1 MQLDLI
7 VISGSRNGQ
16 ILHLTELSSQDSITS
31 WVMENEALEIRL
43 EIPSSYSYAELILYD
58 HLIPATEVFDNN
70 DSTIFLWKPK
80 LRWGGQYECLF
91 FNYFGVAEFTV
102 KLFTD
107 SSDEPDYIS
116 FQPIDVL
123 ASKLNAK
130 NVECMLSY
138 LAKLEDDEIHSIFQ
152 TTKYNT
158 GFKDG
163 LHSPKSNL
171 ERLEFSF
178 QLILSVLPELLKK
191 PITKLSP
198 VQRIINPS
206 DNDIFDDS
214 SLGWLMSNL
223 SVLDECD
230 DINKAHLRYGA
241 KMYRASALQV
251 SELEENPDVYENWVV
266 HGFLALLITEVTK
279 QLNSYDNFGLRAP
292 STSITRPE
300 GYSSF
305 FDQVNVFRKNLLRNQ
320 IIRCEHLLNSIT
332 KFKFHLDS
340 NLPVTRVLMQRPIL
354 TPKAAA
360 NNAYRSIFIEL
371 INWFEKSSPDWSV
384 YENLFAIKSI
394 PVLFEAYSYY
404 RVAQTLSH
412 IFDRTQKIGNYWEDS
427 NGHEITLFREP
438 IYWMSRNRNVAD
450 SKFVNTEGLVVTKSG
465 VKYRD
470 CAHRY
475 SQRRPDI
482 VIEIKLLNAEY
493 KLLILDAKYTSDKLA
508 VDKYLPECT
517 MKYVHGIHLK
527 RSGST
532 VVDSMTILFPDHHG
546 NFLSFHSPEHNVLSP
561 APVTPSLQCIGLVLD
576 ESDHN
581 DYLMQVIKA
590 MLNNALLY
598 SYDNSE
604 SHLYQDS

>member
-1 MQLDLI
+1 MQLDIL
-7 VISGSRNGQ
+7 VISGNRSGQ
-16 ILHLTELSSQDSITS
+16 TLHLAELNSQESITS
-31 WVMENEALEIRL
+31 WVKENEALEIRL
-43 EIPSSYSYAELILYD
+43 EIVGSYSYAELMLYD
-58 HLIPATEVFDNN
+58 HLIPATEVFDE
-70 DSTIFLWKPK
+70 DGSTIFHWKPK

-107 SSDEPDYIS
+107 SSDEPDFVS

-138 LAKLEDDEIHSIFQ
+138 LAKLEDDEIHSVFQ

-158 GFKDG
+158 GFKEG

-178 QLILSVLPELLKK
+178 QLICSVLPELLKK
-191 PITKLSP
+191 PITKLLP
-198 VQRIINPS
+198 VQKIINPG
-206 DNDIFDDS
+206 DNDVFDDS
-214 SLGWLMSNL
+214 SLGWLVSNL

-230 DINKAHLRYGA
+230 DINKSHLRYGS

-266 HGFLALLITEVTK
+266 HGFLALLITEVTT
-279 QLNSYDNFGLRAP
+279 QLNSYDNFGLR
-292 STSITRPE
+292 TSSVSATRPE

-305 FDQVNVFRKNLLRNQ
+305 FDQVNIFRKNLLRNQ
-320 IIRCEHLLNSIT
+320 IIRCEHLLSSIT

-340 NLPVTRVLMQRPIL
+340 KLSVTRVLMQRPIL

-360 NNAYRSIFIEL
+360 NTAYRSIFIEF

-394 PVLFEAYSYY
+394 PILFEAYSYY
-404 RVAQTLSH
+404 RVAQSLSH
-412 IFDRTQKIGNYWEDS
+412 IFDRNKKVGNYWEDS

-438 IYWMSRNRNVAD
+438 IYWMSKNRNVVD
-450 SKFVNTEGLVVTKSG
+450 SKFINTEGLIVTKSG

-470 CAHRY
+470 HSHKY

-482 VIEIKLLNAEY
+482 VIEIKLPNDEY

-527 RSGST
+527 RRGST
-532 VVDSMTILFPDHHG
+532 VVNSMTILFPDQHG
-546 NFLSFHSPEHNVLSP
+546 GFLSFHDSEHNILGPS
-561 APVTPSLQCIGLVLD
+561 PVTPSLQCIGLVLD
-576 ESDHN
+576 ESEHN
-581 DYLMQVIKA
+581 DHLLQVIKV
-590 MLNNALLY
+590 MLKNVLPCSY
-598 SYDNSE
+598 SSNE
-604 SHLYQDS
+604 SHLYQES